1 MKMKGQPFQ
10 HAWVVGQ
17 AWYGRNMLRKPIAV
31 FLLSTLIILIGI
43 SESFAYPQYGS
54 DCSACHGNNMGNNA
68 PIPVPTPA
76 PIPTPPPLGN
86 DMGNNNATVQVH
98 GSILSI
104 ADGNKNVDS
113 AQGNAQT
120 VNVSGLM
127 MDPMRYALGI
137 IGTAFVVI
145 SQFYSLRKRRR

>member
-1 MKMKGQPFQ
+1 MKMKGQPVQ
-10 HAWVVGQ
+10 HARVVRQ
-17 AWYGRNMLRKPIAV
+17 AWYGRNMLRKTIAI
-31 FLLSTLIILIGI
+31 FFLSTLIILIGI
-43 SESFAYPQYGS
+43 PESFAYPQYGS
-54 DCSACHGNNMGNNA
+54 DCSACHGNGIGNNNA
-68 PIPVPTPA
+68 PIPTPTPT
-76 PIPTPPPLGN
+76 PPPPPLGN

-120 VNVSGLM
+120 VKASGLM
-127 MDPMRYALGI
+127 MDPVRYALGI
-137 IGTAFVVI
+137 IGTALVVI